1 MLNNVTNIGAKHISL
16 MPKLTELSINKN
28 MIGDEGVKY
37 ICRGLPQLRI
47 LKLRIQLIK
56 HIGANGLSN

>member
-1 MLNNVTNIGAKHISL
+1 VLNDVTSFGAKHISL

-28 MIGDEGVKY
+28 VIGDEGVKY

-47 LKLRIQLIK
+47 LKLRIQ
-56 HIGANGLSN
+56 HY